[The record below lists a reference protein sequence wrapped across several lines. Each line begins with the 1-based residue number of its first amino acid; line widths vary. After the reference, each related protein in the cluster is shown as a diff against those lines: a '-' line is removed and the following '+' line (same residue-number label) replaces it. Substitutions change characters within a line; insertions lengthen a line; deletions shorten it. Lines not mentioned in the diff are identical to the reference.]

1 MYVYCGEDSI
11 EYLVDT
17 EAEKVYEL
25 TIGENEEVISYSE
38 HRQEM
43 QNFLRWRPYL
53 QIFKET
59 NDRPNWLNLEMSPS
73 DIKEAGCLTRDL
85 YFAFELKKYK
95 KGQDLLVQI
104 ENVERVRKHNE
115 GLQTICQF
123 LVNEF
128 CKDKQAPLWGLKYC
142 ATNENQN
149 DKERQAFCDTIDSII
164 EIASNGYSKEMA
176 HNMYLL
182 LMAYKYDFTYICRC
196 IRQNNLLEGFCK
208 YILSDKKARINEGE
222 LNDAITFLK
231 ENGQKPIYLLT
242 DKMVTDGIWEYRQS
256 CPILKYP
263 PIDKN

>member
-59 NDRPNWLNLEMSPS
+59 SDRPNWLNLEMSPS

-142 ATNENQN
+142 AVNENQN

-164 EIASNGYSKEMA
+164 EIASNGYSKEIA

-196 IRQNNLLEGFCK
+196 IRHNNLLEGFHQ
-208 YILSDKKARINEGE
+208 YILSDTNACIIGAE
-222 LNDAITFLK
+222 LYDAITFLK

-242 DKMVTDGIWEYRQS
+242 EEMVTDGIVKYRQS
-256 CPILKYP
+256 YPILKCP
-263 PIDKN
+263 PCN

>member
-59 NDRPNWLNLEMSPS
+59 SDRPNWLNLEMSPS
-73 DIKEAGCLTRDL
+73 DIKEAGSLIRDL

-115 GLQTICQF
+115 GLETICQF

-128 CKDKQAPLWGLKYC
+128 CKDKQAPFWGLKYC
-142 ATNENQN
+142 AANENQN

-164 EIASNGYSKEMA
+164 EIASNGYSKEIA

-196 IRQNNLLEGFCK
+196 IRQNNLLEGFRK

-222 LNDAITFLK
+222 LNEAITFLK
-231 ENGQKPIYLLT
+231 ENGQKPICLLT
-242 DKMVTDGIWEYRQS
+242 EEMVTDGIWEYRQS
-256 CPILKYP
+256 CPILKCP
-263 PIDKN
+263 PCN